1 LIQLTPQ
8 TSDKERKTIEKE
20 IRIHA
25 ALKHENVLQFIT
37 ASVVEPDGTHIYVP
51 GIYIMM
57 ELAAGGDLFDKI
69 GMVAFNI
76 FPGYVVLTLYAAPDV
91 GVGDDIAHF
100 YFNQLLSGMVSLST
114 FRDLD

>member
-1 LIQLTPQ
+1 M
-8 TSDKERKTIEKE
+8 
-20 IRIHA
+20 
-25 ALKHENVLQFIT
+25 

-69 GMVAFNI
+69 GMVTYDI
-76 FPGYVVLTLYAAPDV
+76 SPGINVVLTLYAAPEI

-100 YFNQLLSGMVSLST
+100 YFNQLLSGMVGLSM
-114 FRDLD
+114 FRYLG